1 MIKPRSGPDHAIMP
15 NYSPE
20 SPPKRETTLNPDV
33 AICPACSRKT
43 AAARA
48 ACIYCGTALGI
59 QRIEVAPA
67 PRHIDSFEN
76 AFNTVLVPTSAG
88 DIARAEAAL
97 ATALS
102 MDIEEARAF
111 VGSAKRL
118 PVCRSLTRPEA
129 ELIASLVRTCGLQ
142 AAVVEDA
149 ELELQRETSRA
160 RRVALEGEHVLVAYG
175 SAARALNAAEIVL
188 MVVGVIRR
196 NRTDFTEGIVNVTGQ
211 GSSLQDLFEFRSD
224 QMILDVYGPTLDES
238 FRIRADAFD
247 YSGLVNPMSFRAE
260 INFQTSCKVLAAA
273 APGADI
279 DLDFSRVR
287 HLLGR
292 AWPERSRTES
302 RGIKRA
308 GLAHQPVAQSSIISD
323 NGDQFDRYSR
333 LMYHAIR
340 ARRDRDRSLPVNPPV
355 GGFSAL

>member
-1 MIKPRSGPDHAIMP
+1 
-15 NYSPE
+15 
-20 SPPKRETTLNPDV
+20 LNTDV

-48 ACIYCGTALGI
+48 NCIYCGAVLGI

-67 PRHIDSFEN
+67 QRDIDSLEN
-76 AFNTVLVPTSAG
+76 AFNTVLLPSSVS
-88 DIARAEAAL
+88 DISGAELAL

-102 MDIEEARAF
+102 MEVEEARAF
-111 VGSAKRL
+111 IGSAKPL

-129 ELIASLVRTCGLQ
+129 ELIASLVRTCGLH

-149 ELELQRETSRA
+149 ELELQKEMTRA
-160 RRVALEGEHVLVAYG
+160 RRAAIEGDRILVAYG
-175 SAARALNAAEIVL
+175 ASAKALNAGNIRL

-196 NRTDFTEGIVNVTGQ
+196 NRSDYTEGIVNLTGQ
-211 GSSLQDLFEFRSD
+211 GSSLLDLFEFRSD
-224 QMILDVYGPTLDES
+224 QMILDVYGESLDES

-247 YSGLVNPMSFRAE
+247 YSGLINPMSFRAE
-260 INFQTSCKVLAAA
+260 VNFQTACKTLAAA
-273 APGADI
+273 APDAEV

-287 HLLGR
+287 QMLGR
-292 AWPERSRTES
+292 AWPVRSRTES

-308 GLAHQPVAQSSIISD
+308 GIAHQPVAQSSTISD

-333 LMYHAIR
+333 LMFHGIR
-340 ARRDRDRSLPVNPPV
+340 TGKNQDRRL
-355 GGFSAL
+355 SALIPRVGHPSL

>member
-1 MIKPRSGPDHAIMP
+1 M
-15 NYSPE
+15 
-20 SPPKRETTLNPDV
+20 NPDV

-48 ACIYCGTALGI
+48 NCIYCGTSLGI
-59 QRIEVAPA
+59 QKIDVAPA
-67 PRHIDSFEN
+67 PRLIDSFEN
-76 AFNTVLVPTSAG
+76 AFNTVLIPSALSET
-88 DIARAEAAL
+88 ARAEVAL

-102 MDIEEARAF
+102 MDLEEARAF
-111 VGSAKRL
+111 IASAKRL
-118 PVCRSLTRPEA
+118 PLCRTLTRPEA

-149 ELELQRETSRA
+149 ELELQKEATRA
-160 RRVALEGEHVLVAYG
+160 RRIAIEGGRVLVAYG
-175 SAARALNAAEIVL
+175 SAAKALDAAAIKL
-188 MVVGVIRR
+188 LVVGVIRR

-224 QMILDVYGPTLDES
+224 QMMLDVYAESLEDS

-247 YSGLVNPMSFRAE
+247 YSGLINPMSFRAE
-260 INFQTSCKVLAAA
+260 VNFQAACKTLATA
-273 APGADI
+273 APQAEV

-287 HLLGR
+287 QLLNR
-292 AWPERSRTES
+292 AWPARSRTES

-308 GLAHQPVAQSSIISD
+308 GLAHQPVAQSSVISD

-333 LMYHAIR
+333 LM
-340 ARRDRDRSLPVNPPV
+340 
-355 GGFSAL
+355 FQALKTRKGA